1 MERLVNYI
9 KKNGSKDNP
18 IPNNKIS
25 TFLDI
30 SEQMVRKEINK
41 ARCEGI
47 TICSSNKGYWYS
59 EDKEDIL
66 NTVQSLVN
74 RTTSVNKAIDGML
87 TSLKVVFKQ

>member
-9 KKNGSKDNP
+9 KKHGSKDNP

-30 SEQMVRKEINK
+30 SEQMVRKKINK

-47 TICSSNKGYWYS
+47 PICASNEGYWYS
-59 EDKEDIL
+59 DDKEDIL
-66 NTVQSLVN
+66 DTVKSLMS
-74 RTTSVNKAIDGML
+74 RTISVNMAIEGLL
-87 TSLKVVFKQ
+87 TTLK